1 MLDIGLWVCYLLFI
15 AALIGMAV
23 YSVINM
29 VRDSKKAK
37 GSFIGIGILLGIFLV
52 TFLISGNEVLPKYEQ
67 FGISAT
73 QSKMIGAGLLMCYL
87 LGFATILIAVYAEF
101 RKLFM
106 K

>member
-1 MLDIGLWVCYLLFI
+1 
-15 AALIGMAV
+15 
-23 YSVINM
+23 
-29 VRDSKKAK
+29 
-37 GSFIGIGILLGIFLV
+37 V

-67 FGISAT
+67 FGIGAT

-87 LGFATILIAVYAEF
+87 LGFATVLIAVYAEF